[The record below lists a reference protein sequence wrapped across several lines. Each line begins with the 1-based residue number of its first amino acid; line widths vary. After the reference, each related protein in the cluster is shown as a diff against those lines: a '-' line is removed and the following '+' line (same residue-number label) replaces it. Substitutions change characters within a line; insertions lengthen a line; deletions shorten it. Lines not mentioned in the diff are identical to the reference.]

1 MDLRSAEWINLAA
14 FAFFAG
20 LALVR
25 PMKPRGRMFV
35 VSLALAGGVL
45 TYAGVRASEWWGR
58 AVSETLRDWLP
69 VGLIL
74 IPYWQGGQFAKN
86 PSTGLE
92 QRFLEWDRKWLGRIM
107 ASFDRQALP
116 AVFLETAYLLFYT
129 LNPVALGILYLTK
142 NRAYVDQFWLWVL
155 PPTYLCYALL
165 PFLQTRPPRSLTREA
180 DPPLGRSVNLW
191 LLDNLSIQVNTFPS
205 CHVVASLAA
214 AGALLAVVPV
224 AGVLYTG
231 AALSVAAGAVIGRY
245 HYLADAFAAV
255 VLVAAHGAVIQV
267 LR

>member
-1 MDLRSAEWINLAA
+1 MGLRSAEWINLIA

-25 PMKPRGRMFV
+25 PMKPRGRLFV
-35 VSLALAGGVL
+35 LSLAVAGGVL
-45 TYAGVRASEWWGR
+45 TWAGVSASQWWGR
-58 AVSETLRDWLP
+58 AAGETLRDWLP

-74 IPYWQGGQFAKN
+74 IPYWQGGQFARS
-86 PSTGLE
+86 PSAGLE
-92 QRFLEWDRKWLGRIM
+92 QRFLEWDRRWLGRILE
-107 ASFDRQALP
+107 SLRCRPFP

-129 LNPVALGILYLTK
+129 LNPVALGILYLTR

-165 PFLQTRPPRSLTREA
+165 PFVQTRPPRSLAPEA
-180 DPPLGRSVNLW
+180 DPSLGRSMNLW

-214 AGALLAVVPV
+214 AGALLAVLPA
-224 AGVLYTG
+224 AGMLYLG
-231 AALSVAAGAVIGRY
+231 AAASVAAAAVIGRY
-245 HYLADAFAAV
+245 HYLADACAAAV
-255 VLVAAHGAVIQV
+255 LVGAHGVVIKA
-267 LR
+267 LL

>member
-25 PMKPRGRMFV
+25 PMRPRGRIFV
-35 VSLALAGGVL
+35 LSLAAAGGIL
-45 TYAGVRASEWWGR
+45 TLVGVRASEWWGR
-58 AVSETLRDWLP
+58 AVGETLRDWLP
-69 VGLIL
+69 VALIL
-74 IPYWQGGQFAKN
+74 IPYWQGGQFART
-86 PSTGLE
+86 PAASLE
-92 QRFLEWDRKWLGRIM
+92 QRFLEWDRRWLGRILE
-107 ASFDRQALP
+107 SSGRQSLP
-116 AVFLETAYLLFYT
+116 AVLLETAYLLFYT

-142 NRAYVDQFWLWVL
+142 NRAYVDQFWVWVL

-165 PFLQTRPPRSLTREA
+165 PFLQTRPPRSLAQET
-180 DPPLGRSVNLW
+180 DPTLGRSVNLW

-214 AGALLAVVPV
+214 AGALLAILPL
-224 AGVLYTG
+224 AGMLYAG

-245 HYLADAFAAV
+245 HYLADAFAAA
-255 VLVAAHGAVIQV
+255 VLVAAHGVVVTA